1 MSVPLLVT
9 LAERGAEDIASWQFR
24 HPISRPRARALHS
37 YGASLNPCA
46 PLGKVERKEITMGA
60 LTINRE
66 GVPPAAL
73 NEMVI
78 SHAHPSTR
86 DHHGR
91 LADGRLMSS
100 FTERVWWRW

>member
-1 MSVPLLVT
+1 
-9 LAERGAEDIASWQFR
+9 
-24 HPISRPRARALHS
+24 
-37 YGASLNPCA
+37 
-46 PLGKVERKEITMGA
+46 MGA